1 MIIPACNEGN
11 AVGHV
16 VAALNKVADWHEILV
31 IDDGSTDET
40 SKAATTAGATVV
52 SHPYNKGNGAAVK
65 TGLRTATG
73 DFVLILD
80 ADGQHR
86 AELAPQLIENLQN
99 FDLVIGA
106 RTSASQATAGR
117 RLGNRLLALIASYLS
132 GQKIIDLTSG
142 FRAARRS
149 HLLEF
154 IHLLPN
160 GFSTP
165 TTTTLAFIRAG
176 YNIKFVHAEAH
187 TRTGK
192 SKIKFYRDGLKF
204 FLILLRVMTIFSP
217 LRIFA
222 PISAFSLALGV
233 GYALWTTVTET
244 HITNSS
250 VLLIALGIIVFLL
263 GLISEQIATLRFERQ
278 EVGPDVSVEKK
289 SGGQTNR

>member
-1 MIIPACNEGN
+1 
-11 AVGHV
+11 V
-16 VAALNKVADWHEILV
+16 
-31 IDDGSTDET
+31 
-40 SKAATTAGATVV
+40 ATTAGATVI
-52 SHPYNKGNGAAVK
+52 SHPYNKGNGAAIK

-73 DFVLILD
+73 DFVIILD

-86 AELAPQLIENLQN
+86 ADLAPQLIENLQD

-117 RLGNRLLALIASYLS
+117 RFGNHLLALIASYLS

-149 HLLEF
+149 HFLEF

-165 TTTTLAFIRAG
+165 TTTTLAFVRAG
-176 YNIKFVHAEAH
+176 YNIKFVHAEAN
-187 TRTGK
+187 TRKGK

-204 FLILLRVMTIFSP
+204 FLILLRVITIFSP

-233 GYALWTTVTET
+233 GYALWTAITET

-250 VLLIALGIIVFLL
+250 VLLIALGVIVFLL
-263 GLISEQIATLRFERQ
+263 GLISEQIATLRFEKQ
-278 EVGPDVSVEKK
+278 EDAPDVSVGKK
-289 SGGQTNR
+289 PGDQTNR